1 MGKWKYSLILTIT
14 FGVVFFTNS
23 AWSQDISNFKT
34 GGRVLND
41 WVWMS
46 SDKDLKEHAGN
57 FTDGTEF
64 RELRLFSSGTLNGN
78 IDFKVQFDISDYEI
92 ELKDVYI
99 GFKGLPVYIM
109 VGNFKEPFSLEELTS
124 SKYKTFMERSLP
136 SLFYPKWNSGLQI
149 SSSAFNNRLTWA
161 AGVFG
166 ETDNRGY
173 GDIEEGYNIT
183 ARVTGLPI
191 YVEDGEK
198 LLHLGLSVTNR
209 SAVSVVRYGQQPEM
223 HLAPNLLDTTIF
235 SADNIVIIDGEAAGI
250 YGPFSL
256 QGELLSTSV
265 ESGTLKDPSF
275 LSYYAQASFFITGE
289 HRPYKLG
296 VFTGVKPESNFGNGS
311 FRALELAARYSYLDL
326 DDGIVTGGELSNIT
340 FGINWY
346 LNSHSRIM
354 LNYIR
359 SDLVDVG
366 VANILGMRLQ
376 VEF

>member
-1 MGKWKYSLILTIT
+1 MEKWKCSLILTIT

-23 AWSQDISNFKT
+23 AWSQDVSNFKT
-34 GGRVLND
+34 GGRVMND
-41 WVWMS
+41 WAWMS

-57 FTDGTEF
+57 FVDGTEF
-64 RELRLFSSGTLNGN
+64 REIRLFSSGTLYEN

-92 ELKDVYI
+92 DLKDVYI

-124 SKYKTFMERSLP
+124 SKYITFMERSLP

-149 SSSAFNNRLTWA
+149 SSSAFNNRLSWA

-166 ETDNRGY
+166 DTDNRGY

-183 ARVTGLPI
+183 ARITGLPM

-198 LLHLGLSVTNR
+198 LLHLGISLTRRNTT
-209 SAVSVVRYGQQPEM
+209 ANVRYAQYPEA
-223 HLAPNLLDTTIF
+223 HLAPYLVDTRNF
-235 SADNIVIIDGEAAGI
+235 SADNIVIIDSEAAAI

-256 QGELLSTSV
+256 QGELFSTLV
-265 ESGTLKDPSF
+265 ESSTLKDPSF
-275 LSYYAQASFFITGE
+275 LSYYAQASLFITGE
-289 HRPYKLG
+289 HRPYKSG
-296 VFTGVKPESNFGNGS
+296 VFTGIKPESNFGNGS
-311 FRALELAARYSYLDL
+311 FGALELAARYSYLDL
-326 DDGIVTGGELSNIT
+326 DDVINDGKLSNIT

-359 SDLVDVG
+359 SDLIDVG

-376 VEF
+376 VDF

>member
-1 MGKWKYSLILTIT
+1 MKKWKCTLILTI
-14 FGVVFFTNS
+14 VFVLITFTNL
-23 AWSQDISNFKT
+23 AWSQEISDFRA
-34 GGRVLND
+34 GGRVMND
-41 WVWMS
+41 WTWMS

-64 RELRLFSSGTLNGN
+64 REIRLFSSGTLNGN
-78 IDFKVQFDISDYEI
+78 IDFKLQFDISDYEI
-92 ELKDVYI
+92 DLKDVYI

-124 SKYKTFMERSLP
+124 SKYTTFMERSLP

-166 ETDNRGY
+166 DTDNRGY

-183 ARVTGLPI
+183 GRVTGLPM
-191 YVEDGEK
+191 YMEDGEK
-198 LLHLGLSVTNR
+198 LLHLGLSATNR
-209 SAVSVVRYGQQPEM
+209 SAVSVVRYAQRPEA
-223 HLAPNLLDTTIF
+223 HLAPYLVDTRNF
-235 SADNIVIIDGEAAGI
+235 SADNIVIIDGEAAAV

-256 QGELLSTSV
+256 QGELFSTSV
-265 ESGTLKDPSF
+265 ESSTLKDPSF

-311 FRALELAARYSYLDL
+311 FGALELAARYSYLDL
-326 DDGIVTGGELSNIT
+326 DDVINDGKLSNIT

-354 LNYIR
+354 LNYVR
-359 SDLVDVG
+359 SDLIDVG